1 MGSLTANESFREHIL
16 FLNMKNLLRSGPRWP
31 HSCYGPERDQCNLI
45 PEAIDSYEPI
55 LFKESKSYSM
65 IV

>member
-1 MGSLTANESFREHIL
+1 MESLTANESFNKFYFWTWKIYW
-16 FLNMKNLLRSGPRWP
+16 GPDLGGLIAG
-31 HSCYGPERDQCNLI
+31 YGPEHDQCNLI